1 MERTRVLVIGA
12 VAAGTKTAAK
22 LKRENPSLDV
32 TVITRDGYISYAG
45 CGLPYYIGGIIEEKE
60 ELVVKTPEDFKLLTD
75 VDVLI
80 NHEAIEIDTET
91 KKVIA
96 KDLNTSLNKE
106 FLYDKLVIATGAS
119 PFIPPLEGINLK
131 GVFPLRR
138 VEDALEIRELIDKG
152 MVKKAVVVGGGFIGL
167 ETAEN
172 LAHKGLEVSIIELAP
187 HILPGFDKEIA
198 LYAQNHMKEKGVNI
212 FTGEKAMAIKGTDKV
227 EGVVTDK
234 REIEADLVIMSVGVK
249 PNTELAKSIGV
260 EIGATRAIK
269 VNEYME
275 TNLTDVYAVGDCVET
290 KNLIT
295 GKAAWYPMGS
305 TANKM
310 GRVAAINMTNNDK
323 KASLKGVIGTTVVK
337 LFDIN
342 AAKTGLSEAA
352 AQQEGYNVASV
363 IVPGNDK
370 AHYYPGYR
378 TIITKLIADKD
389 THRVLGAQIIGEGVV
404 DKPIDII
411 ATGITLG
418 AKLEDLENLD
428 LAYAPPFSMAMSTTI
443 VAANVL
449 LNKIKGKVETISPI
463 ELVERLDQVVVLDI
477 RDEASH
483 LIRSIPGSI
492 NIFSEEL
499 YMRADELDKEKEIV
513 LVCKLGKNAY
523 LSYIDMINMDFKNV
537 KVLEGG
543 MIAYP
548 FETI

>member
-172 LAHKGLEVSIIELAP
+172 LVHKGLEVSIIELAP

>member
-523 LSYIDMINMDFKNV
+523 LSYIDMINMGFKNV